1 MVPMALVRIGHIGRP
16 HGVHG
21 EVTLAATSLTPLELH
36 AIREF
41 TWRDARGGT
50 RALKLVTARPAAT
63 HLLLRF
69 DGVEDRNAAAAL
81 TRGELLAERERIPD
95 PGPGMAYTF
104 QLVGASVVTEE
115 GRALG
120 VLEDIISTGA
130 HPIYVVR
137 GERELLIPATAEV
150 LKSVD
155 LAAGRITVALPAGLE
170 DIQ

>member
-1 MVPMALVRIGHIGRP
+1 MPLVRIGHIGRP

-21 EVTLAATSLTPLELH
+21 EVTLAGASLTPLELH
-36 AIREF
+36 AVREF
-41 TWRDARGGT
+41 TWRSAKGAE

-63 HLLLRF
+63 HMLLRF
-69 DGVEDRNAAAAL
+69 DGVGDREGAAAL
-81 TRGELLAERERIPD
+81 AGGQLMAERGRIPD
-95 PGPGMAYTF
+95 PGPGVAYTF
-104 QLVGASVVTEE
+104 QLVGAAVVTEE

-137 GERELLIPATAEV
+137 GEREILIPATAEV

>member
-1 MVPMALVRIGHIGRP
+1 MALVRIGRIGRP
-16 HGVHG
+16 HGIRG
-21 EVTLAATSLTPLELH
+21 EVTLAGASLTPLELH
-36 AIREF
+36 GVREF
-41 TWRDARGGT
+41 TWRSSKGET
-50 RALKLVTARPAAT
+50 RALRLLTVRPTAT

-69 DGVEDRNAAAAL
+69 DGMQDRDDAAAL
-81 TRGELLAERERIPD
+81 TGGELMAERERIPD
-95 PGPGMAYTF
+95 PGPGVAYTF
-104 QLVGASVVTEE
+104 QLIGASVLTEE

-155 LAAGRITVALPAGLE
+155 LAAGRIIVALPAGLE
-170 DIQ
+170 ETQA